1 MAENEENMTRV
12 YNIGL
17 GKAWNTPRYKRTDR
31 VLNIIREFAKRHMKA
46 EKVKIEQDLN
56 RFLWNRGK
64 ANPPRSVRVR
74 MIREDEV
81 VTVSSFGEPKNKEE
95 PKAESNQP
103 PETSESSD
111 SQ

>member
-1 MAENEENMTRV
+1 MVENEENMTRV
-12 YNIGL
+12 YTIRL
-17 GKAWNTPRYKRTDR
+17 GKAWGTPRYKRTDR
-31 VLNIIREFAKRHMKA
+31 VLNMIREFAKKHMKA

-56 RFLWNRGK
+56 RLLWNRGK
-64 ANPPRSVRVR
+64 TNPPRSVRVR

-95 PKAESNQP
+95 SKQA
-103 PETSESSD
+103 PEADESSD